1 MRLKPLAALLPAFP
15 LTLALALCAAPAS
28 AFDQSRFEAAQERAA
43 LIDQVRTL
51 LADDSASVRL
61 AVFEEVMKD
70 DDPVLRSMA
79 LEAAFSG
86 DDERLH
92 TAGLRQLIKERD
104 FLAVELI
111 EPMDPSQAQSYT
123 YDIWRELMLT
133 DLKIDTGTD
142 QVSGRFNSAHMGNT
156 NFMGQLTRGGWRL
169 QLQRG
174 HYNCHLTLSELG
186 GVELMGS
193 LSCAI
198 TNSSTNDDNAGD
210 NRATL
215 PFRIRLS

>member
-1 MRLKPLAALLPAFP
+1 MLPKPFATLLPALP
-15 LTLALALCAAPAS
+15 LTLALALGAAPAS

-43 LIDQVRTL
+43 LLDQVRTL
-51 LADDSASVRL
+51 LADESASVRL

-111 EPMDPSQAQSYT
+111 EPMDPSQAQAYT
-123 YDIWRELMLT
+123 YDIWRELILT

-142 QVSGRFNSAHMGNT
+142 QLNGRFNTAHMANT
-156 NFMGQLTRGGWRL
+156 NFMGQLNRGGWRL

-174 HYNCHLTLSELG
+174 HYNCHLTLTELG

-198 TNSSTNDDNAGD
+198 TNRSATDDYAGD

>member
-1 MRLKPLAALLPAFP
+1 MLAKPLATLLPVLP
-15 LTLALALCAAPAS
+15 LTLALALNAAPAS
-28 AFDQSRFEAAQERAA
+28 AFDQNRLEAAQERAA
-43 LIDQVRTL
+43 LLDQVRNL
-51 LADDSASVRL
+51 LADESASVRL
-61 AVFEEVMKD
+61 AVMEEVMKD

-111 EPMDPSQAQSYT
+111 EPMDPSQPQAYT
-123 YDIWRELMLT
+123 YNIWRELMLT
-133 DLKIDTGTD
+133 DLAIDTETD
-142 QVSGRFNSAHMGNT
+142 QISGRFNSANT
-156 NFMGQLTRGGWRL
+156 HGSIMGQLTRGGWRL

-174 HYNCHLTLSELG
+174 HYNCHLTLTELG
-186 GVELMGS
+186 GVDLMGS
-193 LSCAI
+193 LNCAI
-198 TNSSTNDDNAGD
+198 TGRTASDDFAGG